1 MKLKLK
7 LLAACLKMFFRE
19 KEAVFWTLFFPIFM
33 IVLFGFVRFDS
44 FGRVETGVV
53 NLGGAEAKQILDP
66 LSKIETIRIHQGSK
80 ENEMKELTKGE
91 RDIVIIIPE
100 NYRSNTN
107 EKVEAYLNDAKP
119 QEARLGLL
127 LLQQTLDQEV
137 LNKTQTAR
145 TVLEA
150 RSVRGRKL
158 TYMDF
163 LIPGILA
170 MSVMQMGVFSVAF
183 VFVDLKKRGILR
195 RIRVTPINPND
206 FIAAQV
212 LTRLIVLMLQIML
225 MVAVGMLFFKLHFTG
240 NLLNLFAVGVL
251 GAVVFLAIGFAV
263 AGVSKS
269 EEQVAPLANV
279 IVCPMMLLSG
289 IFFSRNNLPGF
300 VKSITNFFPLTYLA
314 DAMRS
319 ISIDGATLS
328 TVFPQVAGLFVWAVL
343 ACIIAVKM
351 FRWE

>member
-1 MKLKLK
+1 
-7 LLAACLKMFFRE
+7 
-19 KEAVFWTLFFPIFM
+19 M

-53 NLGGAEAKQILDP
+53 NLAGSQATGIIQP
-66 LSKIETIRIHQGSK
+66 LSKIETIRIHNGSK
-80 ENEMKELTKGE
+80 ESEMKALEKGE
-91 RDIVIIIPE
+91 RDIVIIIPST
-100 NYRSNTN
+100 YSSTSNA
-107 EKVEAYLNDAKP
+107 KVEAYLNDAKP

-127 LLQQTLDQEV
+127 LLQQTLDQHV
-137 LNKTQTAR
+137 LNKTHVAR
-145 TVLEA
+145 TTLDA
-150 RSVRGRKL
+150 RSVRSRKL

-163 LIPGILA
+163 LIPGVLA
-170 MSVMQMGVFSVAF
+170 MSIMQMGVFSVAF

-195 RIRVTPINPND
+195 RIRVTPMNPND

-212 LTRLIVLMLQIML
+212 VTRLTVLMMQIVLM
-225 MVAVGMLFFKLHFTG
+225 VAIGMLFFKLHFSG
-240 NLLNLFAVGVL
+240 NLISLFIVGIL
-251 GAVVFLAIGFAV
+251 GAIVFLAMGFAV

-279 IVCPMMLLSG
+279 LVFPMMLLSG
-289 IFFSRNNLPGF
+289 IFFSRSNLPGF

-319 ISIDGATLS
+319 IAIDGANLIS
-328 TVFPQVAGLFVWAVL
+328 VGNQIIGLVVWAVIS
-343 ACIIAVKM
+343 CVIAVKM